1 MNYTGLVIKYENVKD
16 ENFSIPVFRNEK
28 RREILV
34 IHQFVN
40 DEKKDYVVIGRF
52 DAEKLKFSIER
63 VKKLVKYN

>member
-40 DEKKDYVVIGRF
+40 DEKKRLHCYWSF
-52 DAEKLKFSIER
+52 
-63 VKKLVKYN
+63 

>member
-1 MNYTGLVIKYENVKD
+1 MNYTGLVIKDENVKD